1 MSTLQASWF
10 VGLGWLRKLDIILTV
25 TALGLAT
32 TTYITG
38 EPFLALATPLL
49 IADFYFHYRRAVK
62 QRKILV
68 S

>member
-1 MSTLQASWF
+1 MD
-10 VGLGWLRKLDIILTV
+10 WLRKLDIVLTV

-38 EPFLALATPLL
+38 EPFLALATLL
-49 IADFYFHYRRAVK
+49 IADFYFHYRRALK